1 MTAYPSLFSSL
12 RIGQRQVRN
21 RVALPAT
28 LTNFGLGNRITEKWR
43 NFLVE
48 RAKGGAGL
56 IVSEIIA
63 VDPEALAHG
72 AVVTGFDDG
81 NDAGFKQ
88 VAQGVHA
95 AGALLVGQLWH
106 PGRQQLWHPTKSPMG
121 VSEQPDALSWTVPH
135 VMSGAE
141 IARVAAAYIAVAQR
155 LRRCGFAG
163 IELHGAHGYLIG
175 QFLSPWSNTRN
186 DVYGG
191 GVEGRTRFVRDIADG
206 IRHACGA
213 EFIIGLKMPGDEG
226 VPGGIDVEEA
236 ARLTGYLAQTGNF
249 DYFAHGQGNFS
260 LSLENHVP
268 DLHFR
273 PGHFIDIP
281 KRMRAAAN
289 GIPVMALGRIGD
301 PDLAEKIVAEGY
313 GDLVGMTRAH
323 IADAAWARKAAAG
336 RRADIRPSVFDN
348 WCWGEIHAGKPLA
361 EHHNPYLGLAGEAGA
376 EQDLA
381 PATTTHTIAV
391 IGAGPAGLEAAW
403 VAAARG
409 HRVTVFGA
417 SDQVGGKLRLDSELP
432 GRGEMAKLI
441 DYQRHMCERH
451 GVRFI
456 LGRRSAAKD
465 VLALGPDA
473 IVLATGASL
482 RQPMNLAAGAD
493 AVVDAIAYLRE
504 TAGREASPGGT
515 AVLFD
520 QDHGPATYGLA
531 DLLARR
537 FDKLILIT
545 PRPGIAQNVN
555 YCSAIG
561 VHRRLHQAG
570 VDILPAHELI
580 DYRGGDV
587 ICRNVFTETKKTLGG
602 IAKVVFVTPR
612 LADDSLAKGDAAG
625 AFGEIPVHRIGDCLS
640 PRNIMAAIHGGHL
653 VGAAL

>member
-1 MTAYPSLFSSL
+1 MTTPYPSLFSPL
-12 RIGQRQVRN
+12 QIGQRQVRN
-21 RVALPAT
+21 RVAVPAT
-28 LTNFGLGNRITEKWR
+28 LTNFGQGNRITGKWG
-43 NFLVE
+43 NFLIE

-63 VDPEALAHG
+63 VDPEAIAHG
-72 AVVTGFDDG
+72 AVVTGFDDS
-81 NDAGFKQ
+81 NDAGFRE
-88 VAQGVHA
+88 VAQGVHD

-141 IARVAAAYIAVAQR
+141 VRRVAAAYIAVAQR
-155 LRRCGFAG
+155 LHRCGFAG

-175 QFLSPWSNTRN
+175 QFLSPWSNTRR
-186 DVYGG
+186 DGYGG
-191 GVEGRTRFVRDIADG
+191 EVEGRTRFVRDIAGG
-206 IRHACGA
+206 IRQSCGGD
-213 EFIIGLKMPGDEG
+213 FIIGLKMPGDED

-236 ARLTGYLAQTGNF
+236 ARLTEHLAKTGDV
-249 DYFAHGQGNFS
+249 DYFAYGQGNFS

-289 GIPVMALGRIGD
+289 GVPVMALGRIGD
-301 PDLAEKIVAEGY
+301 PELAEKVVAEGY

-323 IADAAWARKAAAG
+323 IADAAWARKAKAG
-336 RRADIRPSVFDN
+336 QGADIRPSVFDN

-376 EQDLA
+376 EEDLA
-381 PATTTHTIAV
+381 PAPAGKTIAIV
-391 IGAGPAGLEAAW
+391 GAGPAGSEAAW

-409 HRVTVFGA
+409 HRVTLFGA
-417 SDQVGGKLRLDSELP
+417 SQRAGGKLRLESELP
-432 GRGEMAKLI
+432 GRADMAKLVN
-441 DYQRHMCERH
+441 YQMHMCDRH
-451 GVRFI
+451 GVHFS
-456 LGRRSAAKD
+456 LGQQAGAGD
-465 VLALGPDA
+465 VLALDPDA

-482 RQPMNLAAGAD
+482 RRPMNLEAAAD
-493 AVVDAIAYLRE
+493 PVMDAIAYVRE
-504 TAGREASPGGT
+504 NAGHEGNRGAT

-531 DLLARR
+531 DLLARQ

-545 PRPGIAQNVN
+545 PRPGIGQNVN

-561 VHRRLHQAG
+561 VHRRLHRAG
-570 VDILPAHELI
+570 VDILPAHDLI
-580 DYRGGDV
+580 DYRRGDV
-587 ICRNVFTETKKTLGG
+587 VCRNVFTEAETTLGG
-602 IAKVVFVTPR
+602 IDEVVFVTPR
-612 LADDSLAKGDAAG
+612 LANDALAG
-625 AFGEIPVHRIGDCLS
+625 AFGDIPIHAVGDCLS
-640 PRNIMAAIHGGHL
+640 PRNLMAAIHGGHII
-653 VGAAL
+653 GTAL

>member
-1 MTAYPSLFSSL
+1 MTTPYPSLFSPL
-12 RIGQRQVRN
+12 QIGQRQMRN

-28 LTNFGLGNRITEKWR
+28 LTNFGQGNRITEKWG
-43 NFLVE
+43 NFLIE

-63 VDPEALAHG
+63 VDPDAIAHG
-72 AVVTGFDDG
+72 AVVTGFDDS
-81 NDAGFKQ
+81 NDAGFRT
-88 VAQGVHA
+88 VARGVHD

-135 VMSGAE
+135 VMSGVE
-141 IARVAAAYIAVAQR
+141 VARVAAAYIAVAQR
-155 LRRCGFAG
+155 LHRCGFAG
-163 IELHGAHGYLIG
+163 VELHGAHGYLIG
-175 QFLSPWSNTRN
+175 QFLSPWSNTR
-186 DVYGG
+186 DDDYGG
-191 GVEGRTRFVRDIADG
+191 GVAGRTRFVRDIAEG
-206 IRHACGA
+206 IRQSCGKD
-213 EFIIGLKMPGDEG
+213 FIIGLKMPGDEG

-236 ARLTGYLAQTGNF
+236 ARLTGHLAQTGHF
-249 DYFAHGQGNFS
+249 DYFAYGQGNFS

-301 PDLAEKIVAEGY
+301 PELAEKVVAEGY

-323 IADAAWARKAAAG
+323 IADAAWARKAEAG
-336 RRADIRPSVFDN
+336 QGVDIRPSVFDN

-381 PATTTHTIAV
+381 PAPASKSIAV
-391 IGAGPAGLEAAW
+391 VGAGPGGLEAAW

-417 SDQVGGKLRLDSELP
+417 SDQPGGKLRLEAELP
-432 GRGEMAKLI
+432 GRAEMAKLI
-441 DYQRHMCERH
+441 AYQMHMCARH
-451 GVRFI
+451 GVRFN
-456 LGRRSAAKD
+456 LGRRVGAGD
-465 VLALGPDA
+465 VLALDPDA

-482 RQPMNLAAGAD
+482 RRPMNLVAGAD
-493 AVVDAIAYLRE
+493 PVLDAIAYVRE
-504 TAGREASPGGT
+504 NAGRDARRGGR

-531 DLLARR
+531 DLLARQ

-545 PRPGIAQNVN
+545 PRPGIGQNVN

-570 VDILPAHELI
+570 VDILPAHDLI

-587 ICRNVFTETKKTLGG
+587 ICRNVFTGADKNLADIG
-602 IAKVVFVTPR
+602 AVVFVTPR
-612 LADDSLAKGDAAG
+612 QANDTLEDDL
-625 AFGEIPVHRIGDCLS
+625 FGGIPVHRIGDCLS
-640 PRNIMAAIHGGHL
+640 PRNLMAAIHGGHII
-653 VGAAL
+653 GASL